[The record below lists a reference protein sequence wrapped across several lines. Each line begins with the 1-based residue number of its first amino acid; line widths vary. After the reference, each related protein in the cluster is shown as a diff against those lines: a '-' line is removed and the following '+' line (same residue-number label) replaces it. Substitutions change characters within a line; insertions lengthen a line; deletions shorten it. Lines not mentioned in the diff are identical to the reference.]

1 MEVDE
6 TRCHWQA
13 GILVIPDVEEPM
25 LLVRELPFS
34 CGRLSRPRPTTC
46 ALYGCACS
54 EWVP

>member
-25 LLVRELPFS
+25 LLVRELPLS
-34 CGRLSRPRPTTC
+34 CGRLSRPQTNNVCPLWMC
-46 ALYGCACS
+46 L
-54 EWVP
+54 